1 MELRQLEYFLAV
13 VEHGTLTK
21 AAAALHLA
29 QPSLSQ
35 MIKTLERDLGT
46 QLFHRVGRRLVLS
59 PAGHVL
65 IDPARVVLRDAATAR
80 ATVAE
85 VRGLTG
91 GRLELASLSTLAVDP
106 LAPLIGAFRRAF
118 PRVAIGLLEPEDA
131 GAVGA
136 LVGNGVCE
144 LGVGHLPTGTTDLV
158 EHDLGEQE
166 LFVVLPPE
174 TPDVSAP
181 GAPERALPLAE
192 LHALAW
198 VASPAGTSTRTL
210 LEQALA
216 TVGAT
221 PWIAVETAH
230 REAIVPLVLAGGG
243 ATLLPASLARDA
255 HARGAQIRPT
265 DPPIRRRTGLIHRPG
280 PLSPPARAFLHL
292 TTNAPRTDTTGRDNA
307 PEGDKTP
314 PDAG

>member
-106 LAPLIGAFRRAF
+106 LAPLVGAFRRAF

-144 LGVGHLPTGTTDLV
+144 LGVGHLPTGTTALV

-166 LFVVLPPE
+166 LLVVLPA
-174 TPDVSAP
+174 DVSAP

-210 LEQALA
+210 LEQALS

-292 TTNAPRTDTTGRDNA
+292 ATNAPRTDTTGRDNA

>member
-21 AAAALHLA
+21 AAAAALHLA

-46 QLFHRVGRRLVLS
+46 ELFHRVGRRLVLS

-118 PRVAIGLLEPEDA
+118 PQVAIGLLEPEDA

-136 LVGNGVCE
+136 LVSNGVCE
-144 LGVGHLPTGTTDLV
+144 LGVGHLPTGTTDLI

-166 LFVVLPPE
+166 IFVVLPA
-174 TPDVSAP
+174 DVSAP
-181 GAPERALPLAE
+181 GAPDEALPLAE

-210 LEQALA
+210 LEHALS

-221 PWIAVETAH
+221 PRIAVETAH

-292 TTNAPRTDTTGRDNA
+292 AMNAPRTDTTGRPNA
-307 PEGDKTP
+307 PGGDQAPT
-314 PDAG
+314 

>member
-1 MELRQLEYFLAV
+1 MELRKLEYFLAV

-91 GRLELASLSTLAVDP
+91 GRLELASPSTLAVDP
-106 LAPLIGAFRRAF
+106 LAPLIGAFRRAY

-144 LGVGHLPTGTTDLV
+144 LGVGHLPTGTTALV

-166 LFVVLPPE
+166 LLVVLPPRD
-174 TPDVSAP
+174 PRH
-181 GAPERALPLAE
+181 ERT
-192 LHALAW
+192 
-198 VASPAGTSTRTL
+198 GRTR
-210 LEQALA
+210 
-216 TVGAT
+216 
-221 PWIAVETAH
+221 
-230 REAIVPLVLAGGG
+230 AGG
-243 ATLLPASLARDA
+243 A
-255 HARGAQIRPT
+255 
-265 DPPIRRRTGLIHRPG
+265 
-280 PLSPPARAFLHL
+280 
-292 TTNAPRTDTTGRDNA
+292 
-307 PEGDKTP
+307 
-314 PDAG
+314 AG

>member
-21 AAAALHLA
+21 AAAALHMA

-118 PRVAIGLLEPEDA
+118 PPVAIGLLEPEDA

-144 LGVGHLPTGTTDLV
+144 LGVGHLPTGTTTLV

-166 LFVVLPPE
+166 LLVVLPPD
-174 TPDVSAP
+174 TPDVSES

-192 LHALAW
+192 LRALAW
-198 VASPAGTSTRTL
+198 VASPTGTSTRTL
-210 LEQALA
+210 LEHALA

-221 PWIAVETAH
+221 PRIAVETAH

-292 TTNAPRTDTTGRDNA
+292 ATNAPRTDTTGRDNA
-307 PEGDKTP
+307 PGGDQAPT
-314 PDAG
+314 

>member
-91 GRLELASLSTLAVDP
+91 GRLDLASLSTLAVDP
-106 LAPLIGAFRRAF
+106 LAPLVGAFRRTF

-136 LVGNGVCE
+136 LVSNGVCE
-144 LGVGHLPTGTTDLV
+144 LGVGHLPTGTGELV

-166 LFVVLPPE
+166 LFVVLPPD
-174 TPDVSAP
+174 TPHVSAP
-181 GAPERALPLAE
+181 G
-192 LHALAW
+192 
-198 VASPAGTSTRTL
+198 
-210 LEQALA
+210 
-216 TVGAT
+216 
-221 PWIAVETAH
+221 
-230 REAIVPLVLAGGG
+230 
-243 ATLLPASLARDA
+243 
-255 HARGAQIRPT
+255 
-265 DPPIRRRTGLIHRPG
+265 
-280 PLSPPARAFLHL
+280 
-292 TTNAPRTDTTGRDNA
+292 
-307 PEGDKTP
+307 KTP
-314 PDAG
+314 PPSSPSSSPADHPQDTEGPDGAAPYSAACGAQTPAQDTRSAGVGNCWHRAAARIGVLVTVLSPAAMAAGAWAVLGVLE

>member
-1 MELRQLEYFLAV
+1 
-13 VEHGTLTK
+13 
-21 AAAALHLA
+21 
-29 QPSLSQ
+29 

-80 ATVAE
+80 ATVAG

-106 LAPLIGAFRRAF
+106 LAPLVGAFRRAF

-144 LGVGHLPTGTTDLV
+144 LGVGHLPTGTTALV

-166 LFVVLPPE
+166 LFVVLPAD
-174 TPDVSAP
+174 TPGTKAP

-192 LHALAW
+192 LDTLAW

-210 LEQALA
+210 LEHALS
-216 TVGAT
+216 TVGPPRGSPWRPPTAKPSCPSCSPAAGPLCCPPHWPAT
-221 PWIAVETAH
+221 PT
-230 REAIVPLVLAGGG
+230 
-243 ATLLPASLARDA
+243 PAARRSA
-255 HARGAQIRPT
+255 PPT
-265 DPPIRRRTGLIHRPG
+265 PR
-280 PLSPPARAFLHL
+280 SAAAPA
-292 TTNAPRTDTTGRDNA
+292 
-307 PEGDKTP
+307 
-314 PDAG
+314 